1 LHETLQLADHV
12 ASLRFEDVPTPL
24 IEELKVLTL
33 DYLGVALRGSLTDS
47 ARIVAGFQT
56 EYGAARP
63 EATIIGSGAQV
74 SAQAAAFANAV
85 AAHSIELDDVDDLA
99 LFHFSPP
106 VLSAALAATEAAG
119 LGGKGY
125 LLAAAAGSEV
135 MARVSNAANPAMRD
149 RGFHSTA
156 TCGVFGAA
164 AAAARV
170 EGLSPE
176 QVASTFGIAGAHAAG
191 LMEMYGP
198 SMQKRINP
206 GPAAQ
211 NGVVAARLAR
221 RGYTGADTI
230 FEGERGVLK
239 AFTGGG
245 DPRALV
251 DRLGT
256 EYPVRIEYKAY
267 ACARPIHN
275 AVDCAL
281 ELRRQVAGRLA
292 EIREL
297 TIYRHPAWAHYH
309 QIRSPRSH
317 HEAQVS
323 LNHAVAVA
331 LVEGAAFLDQF
342 QEEFIA
348 LPEVQ
353 RLSRMLQFEADP
365 GLSRGVSCN
374 LRVKLDS
381 GESFEAQ
388 VDYPKG
394 SLQNPMT
401 PEDHWRKFLSLAGT
415 RFPTS
420 RLDAIRDAVA
430 HLEDV
435 AGIGELTALLAD

>member
-1 LHETLQLADHV
+1 MHETLRLAEHV
-12 ASLRFEDVPTPL
+12 SRLRFEDVPGSL
-24 IEELKVLTL
+24 LKELKVLTL
-33 DYLGVALRGSLTDS
+33 DYLGVALRGSTTDA
-47 ARIVAGFQT
+47 ARIVAEFQG
-56 EYGAARP
+56 EYGAARD
-63 EATIIGSGAQV
+63 EATIIGTGARV

-106 VLSAALAATEAAG
+106 VLSAALGAAEAAG
-119 LGGKGY
+119 AGGKAY
-125 LLAAAAGSEV
+125 LLAAAAGAEV
-135 MARVSNAANPAMRD
+135 MARVSNATNPAMRD

-156 TCGVFGAA
+156 TCGVFGATA
-164 AAAARV
+164 AAAAIA
-170 EGLSPE
+170 GLSPAE
-176 QVASTFGIAGAHAAG
+176 VASSFGIAGAHAAG

-211 NGVVAARLAR
+211 NGVVAARLAQ

-230 FEGERGVLK
+230 LEGERGVLR

-245 DPRALV
+245 NPAALV
-251 DRLGT
+251 EGLGE

-281 ELRRQVAGRLA
+281 LLRARVSGRLP
-292 EIREL
+292 EIREM
-297 TIYRHPAWAHYH
+297 TIFRHPTWARYH
-309 QIRSPRSH
+309 QIASPRSH

-323 LNHAVAVA
+323 LNHAVGLA

-342 QEEFIA
+342 QEAWIA
-348 LPEVQ
+348 HPEVR
-353 RLSRMLQFEADP
+353 RLSGMLQFAEDP
-365 GLSRGVSCN
+365 NLPRGVSCN
-374 LRVKLDS
+374 LRITLAS
-381 GESFEAQ
+381 GESLEAQ

-401 PEDHWRKFLSLAGT
+401 PEEHWRKFQSLAGA
-415 RFPTS
+415 RFGPS
-420 RLDAIRDAVA
+420 RLEEIRDI
-430 HLEDV
+430 V
-435 AGIGELTALLAD
+435 AGLESLASIRELTRLLAD

>member
-1 LHETLQLADHV
+1 MHETLRLAEHV
-12 ASLRFEDVPTPL
+12 AKLRFDDVPASLT
-24 IEELKVLTL
+24 EELKVLTL

-56 EYGAARP
+56 DYGAARP
-63 EATIIGSGAQV
+63 EATIIGTGAQV

-106 VLSAALAATEAAG
+106 VLSAALAAAEAAG
-119 LGGKGY
+119 ASGKGY

-164 AAAARV
+164 AAAATV
-170 EGLSPE
+170 EGLSPAE
-176 QVASTFGIAGAHAAG
+176 VACSFGIAGAHAAG

-230 FEGERGVLK
+230 FEGERGVLR

-245 DPRALV
+245 DPQALV
-251 DRLGT
+251 DGLGS
-256 EYPVRIEYKAY
+256 EVPVRIEYKAY

-281 ELRRQVAGRLA
+281 LLRKQLAGRLS
-292 EIREL
+292 EIREM
-297 TIYRHPAWAHYH
+297 TIFRHPAWASYH
-309 QIRSPRSH
+309 QISSPRSH

-348 LPEVQ
+348 HPEVR
-353 RLSRMLQFEADP
+353 RLAGMLQFEADP
-365 GLSRGVSCN
+365 GLPRGVSCN
-374 LRVKLDS
+374 LRATLAS

-394 SLQNPMT
+394 SLENPMT
-401 PEDHWRKFLSLAGT
+401 PEDHWRKFQSLAGA
-415 RFPTS
+415 RFAAP
-420 RLDAIRDAVA
+420 RLEAIRATVE
-430 HLEDV
+430 HLEDL
-435 AGIGELTALLAD
+435 GSIRELTSLFAD